1 MNRALVLFGVL
12 FVGVLA
18 FGQEAVLAVA
28 STVGVS
34 AGTLTSEPV
43 VVSSAMHEVPAW
55 LDKVLSILSGLP
67 VVGPVVV
74 EILKYLG
81 VFAVVITSFTAFL
94 MASVRALVAVF
105 NVAKLVELAAKLK
118 AFEDSKV
125 MYYLKYFSLFNASKK
140 VEAKKSA

>member
-1 MNRALVLFGVL
+1 MSKAVALFGVL

-18 FGQEAVLAVA
+18 FGQEAVQAVA
-28 STVGVS
+28 GSVGVPAS
-34 AGTLTSEPV
+34 TLTVEPV

-55 LDKVLSILSGLP
+55 LDKILAILSGLP

-94 MASVRALVAVF
+94 MASVRALVAGF

-125 MYYLKYFSLFNASKK
+125 MYYLKYFSLFNAPKK
-140 VEAKKSA
+140 VEGKKGA